1 MLQSA
6 TWVRVL
12 ALCVA
17 CAAGAGA
24 QAVAM
29 DPAPMDLQVMRQTE
43 RELDGRI
50 ERFDTEAPMYVIG
63 AARGMYV
70 AGTGVVYSVEASLA
84 PAVGITPFFRKPS
97 EEQIEKI
104 HRAKRARVQVMRD
117 LMLSTLPELAVTL
130 RGLPDEEEV
139 VVAVSLFYF
148 RYEKVDGLP
157 KQMVVRGNAGV
168 LRKLHASS
176 KTTAAADVIKIS
188 QVVMY

>member
-1 MLQSA
+1 MLRNPAFAALLLCLCCVS
-6 TWVRVL
+6 VL
-12 ALCVA
+12 L
-17 CAAGAGA
+17 A
-24 QAVAM
+24 QTVAM
-29 DPAPMDLQVMRQTE
+29 NPAPMDLQVMRQTE

-70 AGTGVVYSVEASLA
+70 AGTGAVYSVEVSLA
-84 PAVGITPFFRKPS
+84 PAVGITPFFQKPG
-97 EEQIEKI
+97 EQQIEKI
-104 HRAKRARVQVMRD
+104 YRNKKARVPVMRD

-139 VVAVSLFYF
+139 VVAVTLFYF

-176 KTTAAADVIKIS
+176 KATAAADVHKIS
-188 QVVMY
+188 KVVMY